1 MNPASLLALLANLF
15 FSAATISYAEH
26 SKKYGSLWV
35 NSFKSF
41 LSLLLMTIL
50 FFAMGFYKTPVDQI
64 SLLYMLSGLIGLAL
78 GDYLLVIGFEKI
90 GPARTLLIFGIQ
102 PVLFLG
108 IDLFTVP
115 EKITWWAPFGV
126 AFMLASLFLVIFEK
140 QKSIYSWSLIGFL
153 CGLFG
158 VLLDFTGV
166 LITKWAMNNGD
177 HAIIEVYFWRML
189 GALIGLMLFH
199 LILRKQA
206 FRFTL
211 DETGRDKWLF
221 VLACVAGTFVS
232 LWCYLKAIEIG
243 PLSSVAAVAV
253 TGPLFAGL
261 FEWLFQKKPLTI
273 NLILSLFCFSMGF
286 YLLS

>member
-1 MNPASLLALLANLF
+1 MNPASLLALVANLF

-41 LSLLLMTIL
+41 LSFVLMAVI
-50 FFAMGFYKTPVDQI
+50 FVFMGLYKTSVDHI
-64 SLLYMLSGLIGLAL
+64 TFMYMFSGLVGLAL

-115 EKITWWAPFGV
+115 EKITAWAPVGV
-126 AFMLASLFLVIFEK
+126 VFMLLSLLLVVFEK
-140 QKSIYSWSLIGFL
+140 QKSIYSWSLVGFL

-158 VLLDFTGV
+158 VLLDFSGV

-177 HAIIEVYFWRML
+177 HAIVEVYFWRML

-199 LILRKQA
+199 LILKQQA
-206 FRFTL
+206 FQFTKG
-211 DETGRDKWLF
+211 ETVKQKALF
-221 VLACVAGTFVS
+221 GLACVAGTFVS
-232 LWCYLKAIEIG
+232 LFCYLKAIEIG
-243 PLSSVAAVAV
+243 PLSSVTAVAV

-261 FEWLFQKKPLTI
+261 FEWVFYKKPMTAY
-273 NLILSLFCFSMGF
+273 LSLSLVCFGFGF